1 MQRLHQKS
9 VIRLRLKTLAAA
21 SFGFYLL
28 LNAFLT
34 HCLINPHNAHLQGQ
48 ATTSPLASL
57 CAWVHKTVS
66 PHTPSVG
73 LILPI
78 IAAALFIVAAPLQ
91 RSSQFQPIKPIGRS
105 PPQLCFV

>member
-1 MQRLHQKS
+1 MHRLHQRS
-9 VIRLRLKTLAAA
+9 LIRLRLKSFAAA

-48 ATTSPLASL
+48 ATSPLASL

-66 PHTPSVG
+66 PHTPSAG
-73 LILPI
+73 LVLPT
-78 IAAALFIVAAPLQ
+78 IAAALFIAAPPLQ
-91 RSSQFQPIKPIGRS
+91 RSSQFQIIKPIGRS
-105 PPQLCFV
+105 PPQYGLV

>member
-1 MQRLHQKS
+1 MHRLREKS

-34 HCLINPHNAHLQGQ
+34 HCLISPHNAHLQGQ
-48 ATTSPLASL
+48 ATSPLASL

-66 PHTPSVG
+66 PHTPSAG
-73 LILPI
+73 LILPT
-78 IAAALFIVAAPLQ
+78 IAVALFIVAPPMQ
-91 RSSQFQPIKPIGRS
+91 RSSQFQIIKPIGRS
-105 PPQLCFV
+105 PPQLGFV